1 LITSL
6 SCFRADGYKLPTI
19 HIFARLKK
27 EKKKQTNASGS
38 TFVNNWKHGRSLD
51 VNSMAGI
58 CSLFL
63 RTS

>member
-1 LITSL
+1 M
-6 SCFRADGYKLPTI
+6 
-19 HIFARLKK
+19 
-27 EKKKQTNASGS
+27 NASGS

-51 VNSMAGI
+51 VNSTADI